1 MNVAD
6 YDPTQARQIVEMW
19 RASFE
24 HGVGI
29 RDPHPI
35 EDQIGFFLEEVVPNS
50 RVRVALDGSTVI
62 GFMASTPES
71 IEHLYVR
78 VEYMGQGVGS
88 RLLALAKT
96 ESQGSLCLH
105 TFTQNKNARRFYE
118 LHGFTEVERE
128 SENMWKLEA
137 IKYQWVRSEGAP

>member
-1 MNVAD
+1 MNIAEFE
-6 YDPTQARQIVEMW
+6 PTQARQIVEMW

-29 RDPHPI
+29 KDPYPI

-50 RVRVALDGSTVI
+50 KVRVVLDSSSVI
-62 GFMASTPES
+62 GLLASTPES

-78 VEYMGQGVGS
+78 VRNIGQGIGS
-88 RLLALAKT
+88 HLLALAKA
-96 ESQGSLCLH
+96 ESQGSLRLH
-105 TFTQNKNARRFYE
+105 TFTQNENARRFYGH
-118 LHGFTEVERE
+118 HGFTEVDRE

-137 IKYQWVRSEGAP
+137 IKYQWVRKEGAP